1 MLCSI
6 QMAVGYFLASLMSVE
21 LGTGLL
27 MQLRSSPS
35 EGSSSDNPNAS
46 VSSITCSLVYEL
58 PKMHDATSATFSR
71 C

>member
-21 LGTGLL
+21 LGMGLL

-35 EGSSSDNPNAS
+35 EGSSSDNRS
-46 VSSITCSLVYEL
+46 QRERDVDL
-58 PKMHDATSATFSR
+58 
-71 C
+71 